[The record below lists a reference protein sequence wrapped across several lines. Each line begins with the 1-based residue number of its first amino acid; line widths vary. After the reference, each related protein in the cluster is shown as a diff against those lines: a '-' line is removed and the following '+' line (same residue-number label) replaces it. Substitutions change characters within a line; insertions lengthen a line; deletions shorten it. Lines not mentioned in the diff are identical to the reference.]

1 MHATFRFLMQDPRY
15 YQIAVL
21 ASLVAYGLIWLD
33 FEIAIQSAAAI
44 VGTALLAQYICTR
57 AWKLGSLDPRSA
69 LISGLSLCLL
79 LRTNSLNLAAATAV
93 VAILSK
99 FVFRLNRKHVFNPT
113 NFGIV
118 SMLLLTDQVWVS
130 PGQWGNA
137 AFFAFLLVC
146 LGGLVV
152 NRAAR
157 SDVTLAFIASTIG
170 LFFGR
175 SIWLGE
181 PMAIPLHRLE
191 NGALLLFTFFMISDP
206 KTTPNSR
213 AGRILF
219 AALVS
224 FGAWYVQFQLFR
236 TNGLLWSLAV
246 SSIAVPMID
255 WLLPGTRYEWSRPA
269 IGNIFSEGDI
279 SYEASDPYRMGDRGR
294 GLVEPGAVRLLRF
307 LRS

>member
-1 MHATFRFLMQDPRY
+1 MHAKFRFLMQDPRH

-21 ASLVAYGLIWLD
+21 ASLLAYALIWLD

-69 LISGLSLCLL
+69 LISGLSLCIL
-79 LRTNSLNLAAATAV
+79 LRTNSLKLAAATAV

-157 SDVTLAFIASTIG
+157 SDVTLAFIAST
-170 LFFGR
+170 
-175 SIWLGE
+175 
-181 PMAIPLHRLE
+181 MAIPLHRLE

-279 SYEASDPYRMGDRGR
+279 SYEASDPYRMRDRGR